1 MPQGGESI
9 MQKPVTRSRFTFRPL
24 VALLV
29 RQGLML
35 RGADDGLPTS
45 KEALDK
51 LIAEASAA
59 AIESATAG
67 LKAKNQELL
76 GSIREAKDNLKKFDG
91 IDPEAVSAI
100 LKRFTDG
107 EEADLIKAGKIDEVL
122 GKRTERMKANYDKLL
137 GEANGKAEAAAK
149 RAKSWEGRVLDEAI
163 RAAAAK
169 AGLHQHAIDDALFR
183 ARSMF
188 SLTDDGQAVAL
199 DESGKPQLGKDGKTP
214 FAPSEW
220 LDGMKEKAP
229 HWFPASA
236 SGGGAG
242 GGGGGG
248 GGNASKAN
256 WAGSEAERVAAINQ
270 KFPGLKSA

>member
-1 MPQGGESI
+1 MLKTI
-9 MQKPVTRSRFTFRPL
+9 SRVPRFSFRPL

-29 RQGLML
+29 GQGLLL

-51 LIAEASAA
+51 LIAEATAA
-59 AIESATAG
+59 AVESATSG
-67 LKAKNQELL
+67 LKAKNSELL
-76 GSIREAKDNLKKFDG
+76 GSLREAKDTLKKFDG
-91 IDPEAVSAI
+91 IDAETVHALV
-100 LKRFTDG
+100 KRFADD
-107 EEADLIKAGKIDEVL
+107 EEGALIKAGKIDEVL
-122 GKRTERMKANYDKLL
+122 AKRTERMKANYDKLL
-137 GEANGKAEAAAK
+137 SDANGKAEAAIK
-149 RAKSWEGRVLDEAI
+149 RAKSWEGRVLDESI

-199 DESGKPQLGKDGKTP
+199 DESGKPQLGKDGKSPFTP
-214 FAPSEW
+214 AEW
-220 LDGMKEKAP
+220 LEGMKERAP

-242 GGGGGG
+242 GGGGNGG
-248 GGNASKAN
+248 GSGAAKGN
-256 WAGSEAERVAAINQ
+256 WGGSEAERLAAIKS
-270 KFPGLKSA
+270 KFPDLK